1 MSKYPSVYGPE
12 GTYEYQFRDYLEVE
26 RAYCESIVKLAN
38 YTIRAIWVFEV
49 GETIKFPIHFIINEH
64 SIVFETRGDQRDLQK
79 MYPSTFNDIRLFIL
93 HKMKS
98 GFTDDYDS

>member
-1 MSKYPSVYGPE
+1 MPHILFFFKYDFLWV
-12 GTYEYQFRDYLEVE
+12 Q
-26 RAYCESIVKLAN
+26 SIVKLAN